1 MSQSNW
7 VWSDLFA
14 WNNAPLAN
22 DRCKNWHLKE
32 PSPDKFKGICI
43 MLEVNHA
50 LLNSE
55 CLNLLAGLPFGGEV
69 IVISCFGSQ
78 KFACG
83 VSSKTHGSVLVM
95 VSHVWINNGLF

>member
-43 MLEVNHA
+43 MLGVNHA

-55 CLNLLAGLPFGGEV
+55 CFNLIAGLPFGVEL
-69 IVISCFGSQ
+69 IVIASFVLGGGTI
-78 KFACG
+78 ACG
-83 VSSKTHGSVLVM
+83 VFVENSSLS
-95 VSHVWINNGLF
+95 SRQCQP